1 METTF
6 KQQEFNMRFY
16 VREALIGLTGVG
28 RLPRKFRSE
37 FSPNRYDSGWGVS
50 NLSPPIIK
58 WLPK

>member
-6 KQQEFNMRFY
+6 KEKYSNMTFY
-16 VREALIGLTGVG
+16 LRKASLIELTGVG

-58 WLPK
+58 